1 MPCYDPR
8 NDEPLKSQLE
18 EQYAKEA
25 YARGDWD
32 GFYRNVTKRM
42 LEQWLCDALRGVP
55 AHPHCLKWWELH
67 KEREA
72 RT

>member
-42 LEQWLCDALRGVP
+42 LEQWLCDALPLQCP
-55 AHPHCLKWWELH
+55 ARYSPLTTSLLLL
-67 KEREA
+67 
-72 RT
+72 